1 VGISSLTG
9 AEADADAG
17 TAVRAGSSARAGA
30 SAEAAAGTSG
40 TAPAG
45 LPQTSQYPSTIVPVH
60 PACVQAEMRP
70 LRDLA
75 ETPAPRPSTAR
86 LASTADPGDAAEAAA
101 GTNGTAP
108 AGLPQ
113 TSQYPSTIVPVHPGS
128 VQVCMRSLPGL
139 AETPAPRPSTVGLAS
154 TADPGDA
161 AEAAAGTNGTAS
173 TGLPQTSQ
181 YPSTIVPVH
190 PGSVQVCMRSLPGLA
205 ETPDPRPTGICPAST
220 ADAGDTAEAAAPSGA
235 NGTAPAGLP
244 QTSQYP
250 STILPVH
257 PGCVQALIRPPFLV
271 RAIEFAIIRLC
282 RSRT

>member
-9 AEADADAG
+9 ADADGDAG
-17 TAVRAGSSARAGA
+17 TAVKAGSSARAGA
-30 SAEAAAGTSG
+30 GAEAAAGTRG

-60 PACVQAEMRP
+60 PDCVQAEMRP

-86 LASTADPGDAAEAAA
+86 
-101 GTNGTAP
+101 
-108 AGLPQ
+108 
-113 TSQYPSTIVPVHPGS
+113 
-128 VQVCMRSLPGL
+128 
-139 AETPAPRPSTVGLAS
+139 LAS

-271 RAIEFAIIRLC
+271 RAIEFAIIRL
-282 RSRT
+282 R

>member
-17 TAVRAGSSARAGA
+17 TAVKAGSSARAGA
-30 SAEAAAGTSG
+30 GAEAAAGTSG

-60 PACVQAEMRP
+60 PDCVQAEMSP
-70 LRDLA
+70 LRD
-75 ETPAPRPSTAR
+75 
-86 LASTADPGDAAEAAA
+86 
-101 GTNGTAP
+101 
-108 AGLPQ
+108 
-113 TSQYPSTIVPVHPGS
+113 
-128 VQVCMRSLPGL
+128 L

-282 RSRT
+282 RSHTGLQSGRRICKCTPTTWRRVTRRPRVTAALAREADQVVAVHQTFNRESPVVLATTAN

>member
-9 AEADADAG
+9 ADADGDAG
-17 TAVRAGSSARAGA
+17 TAVKAGSSARAGA
-30 SAEAAAGTSG
+30 GAEAAAGTRG

-60 PACVQAEMRP
+60 PDCVQAEMRPLGDRAETPAPRPSTVGLASTADPGDAAEAAAPSGANGTASTGLPQTSQYPSTIVPVHPGSVQAEMRP

-101 GTNGTAP
+101 GTNGTA
-108 AGLPQ
+108 
-113 TSQYPSTIVPVHPGS
+113 ST
-128 VQVCMRSLPGL
+128 
-139 AETPAPRPSTVGLAS
+139 
-154 TADPGDA
+154 
-161 AEAAAGTNGTAS
+161 
-173 TGLPQTSQ
+173 
-181 YPSTIVPVH
+181 
-190 PGSVQVCMRSLPGLA
+190 
-205 ETPDPRPTGICPAST
+205 
-220 ADAGDTAEAAAPSGA
+220 
-235 NGTAPAGLP
+235 GLP

-271 RAIEFAIIRLC
+271 PAIEFAIIRLC
-282 RSRT
+282 RSHT